1 MFRWGILS
9 TANIGI
15 NQVIPAICAS
25 ENGVAHAI
33 ASRDL
38 AKARHV
44 ADRFGMKHAFGSYD
58 ELLAC
63 DEIDG
68 IYIPLPTSQHVEW
81 TLKAAKAG
89 KHVLCEKPIALKTA
103 EIDALI
109 AARDQYGVV
118 ISEAFMVYYH
128 PQWIKLRELLH
139 EGVIGHLRR
148 VEGVFTYFNNDPANM
163 RNQLSLGGGGL
174 PDIGVYP
181 VVTTRMSTGL
191 EPKRIRAQI
200 EFDPTF
206 KTDRYASVEAQFD
219 GFDLHFYVATQMA
232 YRQSMIF
239 HGDKGYIE
247 VHAPFNPLKYDHAR
261 ISVHNVTRDTTTTYS
276 FQNINQYQL
285 QAETFVRK
293 ARGAPV
299 SVFSLENSKGNQH
312 FIDMVYE
319 AGKKGNWTEV

>member
-9 TANIGI
+9 TAKIGI

-25 ENGVAHAI
+25 ENGVVHAI
-33 ASRDL
+33 ASRDFT
-38 AKARHV
+38 KARNL
-44 ADRFGMKHAFGSYD
+44 ADRFGAKYAFGSY
-58 ELLAC
+58 EEMIHC

-81 TLKAAKAG
+81 TLKAAQAG
-89 KHVLCEKPIALKTA
+89 KHVLCEKPIALKA
-103 EIDALI
+103 DEIDALI
-109 AARDQYGVV
+109 AAREQYNVL
-118 ISEAFMVYYH
+118 IAEAFMVYYH
-128 PQWIKLRELLH
+128 PQWIKLRELLQQ
-139 EGVIGHLRR
+139 GVIGHLRR
-148 VEGVFTYFNNDPANM
+148 VEGVFTYFNTDPNNM
-163 RNQLSLGGGGL
+163 RNRLELGGGGL

-191 EPKRIRAQI
+191 EPLRIRAEI
-200 EFDPTF
+200 EFDPVF
-206 KTDRYASVEAQFD
+206 QTDRYASVEAQFD

-247 VHAPFNPLKYDHAR
+247 MHAPFNPPKYDQAR
-261 ISVHNVTRDTTTTYS
+261 ITVYNASRETASQYS

-299 SVFSLENSKGNQH
+299 KVFSLENSKGNQH

-319 AGKKGNWTEV
+319 AGKKGNWIEV